1 MTSVDLIAV
10 FLGDASPREPYA
22 HLQMALEGCSSSGP
36 LVLGPVER
44 WVSLLCAP
52 GDAVGLAATL
62 STQWPCVHVGAADEG
77 AAFSLYRDGACVD
90 TVAPQRGQH
99 GSPEHWLKLVG
110 SPRNAMRLEVI
121 WGAGSLATELL
132 DKTAAIIGWDLA
144 HARVAAKALAAGVA
158 LPEGFSP
165 G

>member
-10 FLGDASPREPYA
+10 FLGDASPHEPYA
-22 HLQMALEGCSSSGP
+22 RLQAALSGGP
-36 LVLGPVER
+36 TGATSIGPVER

-62 STQWPCVHVGAADEG
+62 STQWPCVHVAAADEG
-77 AAFSLYRDGACVD
+77 AAFSLYRDGACLD

-99 GSPEHWLKLVG
+99 GGPEHWLKLVG

-121 WGAGSLATELL
+121 WGAGSLPAELL
-132 DKTAAIIGWDLA
+132 DKTAAIIGWDLSL
-144 HARVAAKALAAGVA
+144 ARTAAQALEAKGE
-158 LPEGFSP
+158 LPEGFSRR
-165 G
+165 